1 MMGRSRESPERY
13 RRTFVCLWSS
23 SKSVTRLRAATH
35 LALETLTRHPLRT
48 ALSTLGI
55 IMGSASLTAVLA
67 IGDGAEAFARQA
79 IEREGWNDV
88 SLSPVMAT
96 VIDGVSVPVDGY
108 PLFDVDIVDQLV
120 STTTGRASVHLAVE
134 GPGRLEV
141 PVGPARVLLVVGR
154 LDAPA
159 PPARGLTLAE
169 GRWFTEREARTG
181 EAVAVVGHR
190 LAQWLRETG
199 RPGGIVG
206 EVFEVAGRRYQVV
219 GILQP
224 VPGERALLLQ
234 VPFAGAETLM
244 MPATSPRPRRIA
256 LHVPNVEDVP
266 AIREAVEA
274 LARGRSDWTDKYAI
288 SALGPERLD
297 QLSRGILTFKLLMGA
312 FTAISLLVGGVGI
325 MNVLLA
331 SILERTREIGVRKAV
346 GARRRDVLWQFL
358 IESMTVA
365 IAGASAGVALG
376 MAGAFAV
383 TAVIRAQS
391 EAQLY
396 AAWTWPTA
404 VIAGAS
410 AVAIGLAAGLYPAL
424 RAARLS
430 PLEAITRE

>member
-1 MMGRSRESPERY
+1 M
-13 RRTFVCLWSS
+13 
-23 SKSVTRLRAATH
+23 
-35 LALETLTRHPLRT
+35 RT

-88 SLSPVMAT
+88 SLSPTLTT
-96 VIDGVSVPVDGY
+96 VIDGVAMPVEGY
-108 PLFDVDIVDQLV
+108 PIFDVDTVDQLAASV
-120 STTTGRASVHLAVE
+120 IGRASVHLAVE

-141 PVGPARVLLVVGR
+141 PGAQARVLLVVGR
-154 LDAPA
+154 LDVPA
-159 PPARGLTLAE
+159 PPIRGLQLAA
-169 GRWFTEREARTG
+169 GRWFTEAEARSG
-181 EAVAVVGHR
+181 DGVAVLGHR
-190 LAQWLRETG
+190 LAEWLRSTG
-199 RPGGIVG
+199 RSGGAVG
-206 EVFEVAGRRYQVV
+206 DEFEVAGRRLAVIGV
-219 GILQP
+219 LHP

-234 VPFAGAETLM
+234 VPFPGAESLM
-244 MPATSPRPRRIA
+244 IATTAPRPRRIA

-266 AIREAVEA
+266 AIREDVETM
-274 LARGRSDWTDKYAI
+274 AREQRDWAGKYSI

-365 IAGASAGVALG
+365 VAGAAAGVALG

-383 TAVIRAQS
+383 TAIIRSQS

-410 AVAIGLAAGLYPAL
+410 AVVIGLAAGLYPAM